1 MEKGAV
7 LAVSV
12 GHPIVNYGTLM
23 CSCAEVHE
31 PIELSF
37 GVVSGIGLGICILDG
52 STCLKERGDF
62 GGFSPIGLNGI
73 FLTEMYSTCV

>member
-31 PIELSF
+31 LIELSF
-37 GVVSGIGLGICILDG
+37 GVVSGVDLGICILDG
-52 STCLKERGDF
+52 STCL
-62 GGFSPIGLNGI
+62 
-73 FLTEMYSTCV
+73 